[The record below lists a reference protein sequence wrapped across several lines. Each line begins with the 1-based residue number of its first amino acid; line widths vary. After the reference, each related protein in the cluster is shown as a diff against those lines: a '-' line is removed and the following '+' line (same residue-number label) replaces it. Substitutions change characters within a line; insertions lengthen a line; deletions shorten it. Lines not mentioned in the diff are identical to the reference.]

1 MPALILTL
9 LKLIFVALLFLF
21 VWQIS
26 RAIVG
31 HVGIGVA
38 RSTGRRSKE
47 LVLLRGDDAS
57 GETYKVEDVLML
69 GRSPQADIVVDDPYA
84 SEFHMRFV
92 TGDEGLV
99 LHDLGSTNGT
109 YVNGRRVTAPQVLVK
124 GDAVQVGKTVLEVR

>member
-26 RAIVG
+26 RAIAG

-38 RSTGRRSKE
+38 RPTGRRSKE
-47 LVLLRGDDAS
+47 LVLLRGDDVS
-57 GETYKVEDVLML
+57 GETFRVEDVLML

-99 LHDLGSTNGT
+99 LHDLGSTNGS

>member
-26 RAIVG
+26 RAITS
-31 HVGIGVA
+31 HISIGVT
-38 RSTGRRSKE
+38 RTSTKRSKE
-47 LVLLRGDDAS
+47 LVLIRSDDRPA
-57 GETYKVEDVLML
+57 ETYKVVDVLML

-92 TGDEGLV
+92 GGDEGLV